1 MHICLNVQKKNVQ
14 NSRISKSH
22 KALIELIAEKKI
34 LFTQLES
41 DIWENFIKILK
52 CDFVNLLKD
61 QLRKLIFKR
70 S

>member
-41 DIWENFIKILK
+41 DIWENL
-52 CDFVNLLKD
+52 NAH
-61 QLRKLIFKR
+61 KR
-70 S
+70 